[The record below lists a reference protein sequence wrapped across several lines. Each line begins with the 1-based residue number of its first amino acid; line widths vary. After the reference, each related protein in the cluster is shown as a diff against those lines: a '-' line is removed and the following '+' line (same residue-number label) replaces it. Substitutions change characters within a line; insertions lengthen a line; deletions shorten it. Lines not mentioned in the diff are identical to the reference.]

1 MVKKHVIEYMKKWF
15 NETAEE
21 NNLDIDDMVY
31 DSLREQAEKLD
42 ILKYVQG
49 DEYEEVDPE
58 EDDQEELDRKR
69 K

>member
-1 MVKKHVIEYMKKWF
+1 
-15 NETAEE
+15 
-21 NNLDIDDMVY
+21 MVY